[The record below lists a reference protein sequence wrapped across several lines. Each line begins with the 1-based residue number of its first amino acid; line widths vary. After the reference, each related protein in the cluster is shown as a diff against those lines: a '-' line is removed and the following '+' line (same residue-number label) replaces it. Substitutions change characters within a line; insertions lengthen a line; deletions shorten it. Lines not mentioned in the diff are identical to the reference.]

1 MNESNLP
8 ITVQIGQDGLTD
20 SIVKEILA
28 QVDKKKVIRV
38 KRLRSS
44 LDELTE
50 KEFWTEMTQKA
61 GLRLVEVR
69 GHTAVLADPRYVTDR
84 EREKRAKA
92 RKPPVKPQRDYL

>member
-8 ITVQIGQDGLTD
+8 ITVQIGQEGLKE
-20 SIVKEILA
+20 SIVKEIQA
-28 QVDKKKVIRV
+28 QIDKKKVIRA
-38 KRLRSS
+38 KRVRSS
-44 LDELTE
+44 LDERTE
-50 KEFWTEMTQKA
+50 KEFWTELARQA
-61 GLRLVEVR
+61 GVRLVEVR

>member
-8 ITVQIGQDGLTD
+8 VTLQIGQDGITE
-20 SIVKEILA
+20 SIVKELQT
-28 QVDKKKVIRV
+28 QVDKKKVIKA

-44 LDELTE
+44 IDERSE
-50 KEFWTEMTQKA
+50 KEFWTELAQQA
-61 GLRLVEVR
+61 GVRLVEVR
-69 GHTAVLADPRYVTDR
+69 GHTAVLSDLRYITDR